1 METWVKQRLDV
12 LLPVLA
18 TCVASDEERIAQAC
32 GETVDA
38 LRHRGLGSILS
49 YKRPMRELRNAVK
62 ELSGAQY
69 EVALRYLDLSEQEK
83 IAIAQPSEAKRDARL
98 TNQSMIRRPDELV
111 AHMRELLT
119 SDEWYEVA
127 ACLSLATGRRLA
139 EVLRFAVFREK
150 SLYSVLFRGQ
160 RKSKQADV
168 EYEIPTLVPAS
179 EVIAGWQRL
188 RSLRNFD
195 ETPSDQLSSSFGEP
209 VKTTV
214 IREFGR
220 FIEATEGHAA
230 LYTHMLR
237 AVYPRLCIRYFLP
250 SYVNEVAFASE
261 ILGHVVNRDGELVP
275 NVSASLY
282 YMSYKVLKD
291 DGTVDGS
298 EGLWLNTPGVEVL
311 EKFQREKEKKPM
323 DAAAA
328 AEGRTKIGL
337 DRSVK
342 LQFDDAQKEM
352 EAATANEA
360 MRRLLEEHNV
370 YKQIE
375 AVVGGADQMGVLY
388 AILVETSEIKLADE
402 SVIDALRA
410 AVSDKRRFRANYAQR
425 SQNLAERDYTSMSF
439 EELSKQRTPDAS
451 LEKWRRAVNDMIA
464 WNDKAS
470 MPELRMY
477 INAASV
483 KQAVGG
489 RGTEIKKYLET
500 RQAEIDENHQK
511 HKLKASINYG
521 RDNIRERLYPDAV
534 EPAPAEEE

>member
-1 METWVKQRLDV
+1 MESWVKAQLDV
-12 LLPVLA
+12 LLPALA
-18 TCVASDEERIAQAC
+18 ECSSVDEARIAQLC
-32 GETVDA
+32 GDVIQA
-38 LRHRGLGSILS
+38 LRSRGLGSMLS
-49 YKRPMRELRNAVK
+49 FKRPVRELRNAVK
-62 ELSGAQY
+62 EQSGVQY

-83 IAIAQPSEAKRDARL
+83 IAIAQPSEAKRDERL
-98 TNQSMIRRPDELV
+98 TNQSMIRHPDELV
-111 AHMRELLT
+111 ARMRELLI

-127 ACLSLATGRRLA
+127 AGLSLATGRRLA
-139 EVLRFAVFREK
+139 EVLRFAAFREK
-150 SLYSVLFRGQ
+150 SLYSVLFSGQ
-160 RKSKQADV
+160 RKSKQADM
-168 EYEIPTLVPAS
+168 EYEIPTLAPAR
-179 EVIAGWQRL
+179 EIVAAWQRL

-250 SYVNEVAFASE
+250 SHVNEVAFASE
-261 ILGHVVNRDGELVP
+261 ILGHVVNRNGELVP
-275 NVSASLY
+275 NISASLY
-282 YMSYKVLKD
+282 YMSYKVLAD

-298 EGLWLNTPGVEVL
+298 EGLWLNKPGVEVL
-311 EKFQREKEKKPM
+311 EKFQIEKKEKKPM
-323 DAAAA
+323 DAAAV
-328 AEGRTKIGL
+328 EGRTKIGL

-342 LQFDDAQKEM
+342 AEFDDAQKEM

-360 MRRLLEEHNV
+360 IRRLLAEHNV
-370 YKQIE
+370 YKQIV
-375 AVVGGADQMGVLY
+375 ALVGGADQIGALC
-388 AILVETSEIKLADE
+388 AILSETAEIKLTDE
-402 SVIDALRA
+402 SVIDALQA

-439 EELSKQRTPDAS
+439 EELSKQRTPEAS
-451 LEKWRRAVNDMIA
+451 QEKWRRAVNDIIEF
-464 WNDKAS
+464 NTNAS
-470 MPELRMY
+470 IPELRIY

-500 RQAEIDENHQK
+500 RQDEIEAHHQRY
-511 HKLKASINYG
+511 KLKASLNYG
-521 RDNIRERLYPDAV
+521 RDNIRERLYPGST
-534 EPAPAEEE
+534 APSEEE